1 MTPPPKAINDTS
13 DHNMTTLQLSHLRTT
28 TPTAGERSTQLDL
41 MESIGAHPFPS
52 TLTSREL
59 LAAVLAQAR
68 ILMME
73 PDGDFLIGHASTG
86 EEVPAGSTVN
96 QTRPQ

>member
-13 DHNMTTLQLSHLRTT
+13 DMTTLQLSHLRTT

-73 PDGDFLIGHASTG
+73 PDDDCLRGHVPPG
-86 EEVPAGSTVN
+86 EEVPAGNTDN